1 MSTSVIRVLVVDAEV
16 GGSEALLGQLDELSG
31 VEMVGLAHTR
41 RSAMQQVETHYPDVL
56 LVDLML
62 TGYRSIEIVEQVA
75 ATQPQVRVLALS
87 PADPESERVAMA
99 IRAGA
104 LGYVGRD
111 VQSGE
116 LEEAIAHVQRG
127 EPWLPLEDTYQI
139 LREVAPELQITAE
152 ERRNRLGGIV
162 LGILPLSGLIAGIT
176 ALLWREYWSQIGVR
190 VADLGVDP
198 TTRVTD
204 VFVAFLTLLGVFG
217 PLLFVDSLLQAIG
230 RRAAQKPWYS
240 RVLAPDRLSP
250 GRRAFRYWVAWTALA
265 LVTLA
270 VMVLLQ
276 NYAPLI
282 VMLFV
287 GPAVGVVLLAHVL
300 GLEDQ
305 LPEFVP
311 HPRVNRRVVLV
322 LSIFIVLF
330 LVALGADVWVQGPD
344 LRSDGLHG
352 ILAPQ
357 VLGFSAKPM
366 ILYDLDGQFE
376 PLGALYLGGNADLYV
391 LYDPCKEEVNLV
403 PVGAS
408 RVRLVD
414 EIVCP

>member
-1 MSTSVIRVLVVDAEV
+1 
-16 GGSEALLGQLDELSG
+16 LGQLDELAG
-31 VEMVGLAHTR
+31 VEVIGLVHTR

-62 TGYRSIEIVEQVA
+62 PGYRSVEIVEQVV

-116 LEEAIAHVQRG
+116 LGEAIAHVQRG
-127 EPWLPLEDTYQI
+127 QPWLPLEDTYQI

-152 ERRNRLGGIV
+152 ERRNRLSGIV
-162 LGILPLSGLIAGIT
+162 LGIIPLSGLIAGII

-217 PLLFVDSLLQAIG
+217 PLFFVDGVLQVIG
-230 RRAAQKPWYS
+230 ARAAQRPGLS
-240 RVLAPDRLSP
+240 EALAKGRSFTLGRLAV
-250 GRRAFRYWVAWTALA
+250 GRLIFSYWVAWTALA
-265 LVTLA
+265 FVTL
-270 VMVLLQ
+270 VIMVLLQ

-282 VMLFV
+282 VILFI
-287 GPAVGVVLLAHVL
+287 GPAVGIILLANVL
-300 GLEDQ
+300 SLEDQ

-311 HPRVNRRVVLV
+311 RPRANRRVVLV
-322 LSIFIVLF
+322 LGIFIVVF
-330 LVALGADVWVQGPD
+330 LVALGGEVLVEGPD
-344 LRSDGLHG
+344 LRADGMHG

-366 ILYDLDGQFE
+366 MLYDLDGQFE

-403 PVGAS
+403 PVGSS